1 MTMNNIRRQT
11 TLLLALAPLAW
22 LAPRSA
28 SAHAAHHGSGAAA
41 GPVVKEQ
48 KPWGIAA
55 DAKQA
60 RRSIEIRMT
69 DDMRFTPNHI
79 DVREG
84 DIVRLRAVNNG
95 KVMHEIVI
103 GTSEEL
109 KAHAELMKKHP
120 NMEHEEPYMAHVSP
134 GKRGDIVWHFN
145 RPGNFEFACLIP
157 GHFEAGMVGTIR
169 VKPRA

>member
-1 MTMNNIRRQT
+1 MNLFRRRSVS
-11 TLLLALAPLAW
+11 LFALAPLAG
-22 LAPRSA
+22 LLPRLA
-28 SAHAAHHGSGAAA
+28 SAHAAHHDSGAAA

-55 DAKQA
+55 DAKEA
-60 RRSIEIRMT
+60 RRRIEIRMT

-103 GTSEEL
+103 GTREEL
-109 KAHAELMKKHP
+109 QAHAELMKKHP

-134 GKRGDIVWHFN
+134 GRRGDIVWHFN
-145 RPGNFEFACLIP
+145 RPGDFEFACLIP
-157 GHFEAGMVGTIR
+157 GHFEAGMRGTIR